1 MKEHKRHGILLDLID
16 DLLIDNEYGKVDTL
30 LWWCRESTDLQLLSH
45 LVGFTHAAATHLP
58 SHQLV
63 KDRYEALVLEMT
75 EPVLLPAVYQ
85 TVLCNTIR
93 EMGGDAIMTGRSG
106 QLAFIAMLDKQNIEG
121 HLTGDF
127 IRVECTHR
135 PTRERLMQIIR
146 MIVAYGGLDE

>member
-1 MKEHKRHGILLDLID
+1 M
-16 DLLIDNEYGKVDTL
+16 
-30 LWWCRESTDLQLLSH
+30 
-45 LVGFTHAAATHLP
+45 
-58 SHQLV
+58 
-63 KDRYEALVLEMT
+63 VLEMT
-75 EPVLLPAVYQ
+75 DPVLLPAVYQ

-106 QLAFIAMLDKQNIEG
+106 QLAFIARLDEQNIEG

-127 IRVECTHR
+127 IRVECPHG